1 MSIYIS
7 MIYDDI
13 SNIYGD
19 ISQNSSK
26 GWDEGDYSCTIVAYT
41 SKKGA

>member
-1 MSIYIS
+1 MNICIS
-7 MIYDDI
+7 MKYDDT

-26 GWDEGDYSCTIVAYT
+26 VWDEGDYSCSIVAYT
-41 SKKGA
+41 PKKGA